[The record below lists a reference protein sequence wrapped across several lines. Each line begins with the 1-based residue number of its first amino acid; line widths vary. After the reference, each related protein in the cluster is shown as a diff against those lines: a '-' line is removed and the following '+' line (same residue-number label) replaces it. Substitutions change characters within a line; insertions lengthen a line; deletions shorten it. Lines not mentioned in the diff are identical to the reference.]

1 MATNQEPKLMSAEAL
16 ATHLGV
22 TEQTV
27 RRWIERGDLPAEK
40 HGRTYMVRR
49 QDAEQLRLRT
59 ADRPAPVDRP
69 AREETEEVVLS
80 REREIEL
87 RGRYRELQERVL
99 RLKQELDAERRR
111 SIRLE
116 LELQAAEAASNGAR
130 QAA

>member
-1 MATNQEPKLMSAEAL
+1 
-16 ATHLGV
+16 
-22 TEQTV
+22 V

-49 QDAEQLRLRT
+49 ADAEQLRLRT
-59 ADRPAPVDRP
+59 ADRPAPVELA
-69 AREETEEVVLS
+69 ARQETEEVVLS

-99 RLKQELDAERRR
+99 RLEQELDTERRR

>member
-1 MATNQEPKLMSAEAL
+1 MATDQEPKLMSAEAL

-49 QDAEQLRLRT
+49 ADAEQLRLRT
-59 ADRPAPVDRP
+59 ADRPAPVEP
-69 AREETEEVVLS
+69 AARQETEEVVLS

-99 RLKQELDAERRR
+99 RLEQELDAERRR

>member
-99 RLKQELDAERRR
+99 RLEQELDAERRR

>member
-1 MATNQEPKLMSAEAL
+1 MATNEDPKLMSAEAL

-27 RRWIERGDLPAEK
+27 HRWIERGDLPAEK

-49 QDAEQLRLRT
+49 QDAEQLRLRAT
-59 ADRPAPVDRP
+59 DRPAPV
-69 AREETEEVVLS
+69 ARERRQEGEDLLAL

-87 RGRYRELQERVL
+87 RGRYRELQERVI
-99 RLKQELDAERRR
+99 RLEQELDAERRR

-116 LELQAAEAASNGAR
+116 LELQALTGGTAQ